1 MKNFM
6 RSLAI
11 QNFVRSLAIPR
22 TCAFPRPRTD
32 GGVWRIPFFSASQDA
47 KKVIPC
53 TAGFVHDKFPQVCF
67 RNARRQKTMTAPSD
81 TAILTSVVIEGMR
94 AYAHIG
100 AHRSESAKPQPLQ
113 VTLRVTLRE
122 LDPETATL
130 RETLDII
137 TRCGKKYDG
146 VFTPSIMC
154 FWKISG
160 S

>member
-1 MKNFM
+1 M
-6 RSLAI
+6 
-11 QNFVRSLAIPR
+11 
-22 TCAFPRPRTD
+22 
-32 GGVWRIPFFSASQDA
+32 
-47 KKVIPC
+47 
-53 TAGFVHDKFPQVCF
+53 HDKFPQVCF

-130 RETLDII
+130 RETLDYH
-137 TRCGKKYDG
+137 TLRQEVRRCIHAKHHVLLENLGSEILSLCLDKPNVRRVLVRLHKTLLSPEGEMCG
-146 VFTPSIMC
+146 VEMMQERRTY
-154 FWKISG
+154 
-160 S
+160 